1 MTMKNEGQ
9 NDAAQHETVL
19 AAPDVPAAADAIDLA
34 DRIVTKGFRRL
45 SELGG
50 PDAAQVLAYDMAH
63 AAAGVATA
71 RALLD
76 YGAKGD
82 LEARITC
89 AFTADMLHD
98 LSSKVFGR
106 EADCGVPSATRWRAV
121 HSTSS
126 RQFRDPDFLG
136 ALADQPGPRHL
147 DSEMEMVADSFRSFA
162 TQRRS
167 TPHAE
172 HVHRTNGDVPEEIV
186 TGLAELGA
194 FGLSVPAEYGGF
206 SEGGERRVHGD
217 GRRHRGAVAGQP
229 GDRRLADHPSRDPHP
244 RPREG
249 WHRGAEAEVAAE
261 ARDGRGDARRRG
273 DRARLRQRRGRHH
286 GHRHTRRRARPAS
299 RAG

>member
-1 MTMKNEGQ
+1 MLAMVPSSHEKPEKDASLPASNVGSMTMKNEGQ
-9 NDAAQHETVL
+9 NDAVEHETVL

-98 LSSKVFGR
+98 LSSKASAARSCGARARPAGR
-106 EADCGVPSATRWRAV
+106 GALVRP
-121 HSTSS
+121 
-126 RQFRDPDFLG
+126 QFRDPDFLG

-147 DSEMEMVADSFRSFA
+147 DSEMEMVADTFRSFA
-162 TQRRS
+162 TN
-167 TPHAE
+167 
-172 HVHRTNGDVPEEIV
+172 V
-186 TGLAELGA
+186 
-194 FGLSVPAEYGGF
+194 
-206 SEGGERRVHGD
+206 
-217 GRRHRGAVAGQP
+217 
-229 GDRRLADHPSRDPHP
+229 DHP
-244 RPREG
+244 
-249 WHRGAEAEVAAE
+249 A
-261 ARDGRGDARRRG
+261 
-273 DRARLRQRRGRHH
+273 
-286 GHRHTRRRARPAS
+286 RRARAPHQ
-299 RAG
+299 R

>member
-106 EADCGVPSATRWRAV
+106 EEAWGIE
-121 HSTSS
+121 
-126 RQFRDPDFLG
+126 RDPLRRG
-136 ALADQPGPRHL
+136 ALVRP
-147 DSEMEMVADSFRSFA
+147 
-162 TQRRS
+162 
-167 TPHAE
+167 
-172 HVHRTNGDVPEEIV
+172 
-186 TGLAELGA
+186 
-194 FGLSVPAEYGGF
+194 SV
-206 SEGGERRVHGD
+206 
-217 GRRHRGAVAGQP
+217 
-229 GDRRLADHPSRDPHP
+229 P
-244 RPREG
+244 RPR
-249 WHRGAEAEVAAE
+249 
-261 ARDGRGDARRRG
+261 
-273 DRARLRQRRGRHH
+273 LP
-286 GHRHTRRRARPAS
+286 RRARRAAGAPPS
-299 RAG
+299 RQRDGAWSPTRSDRSPRT